1 VKSIDRKISEEIKHQ
16 KRGVLFFPE
25 DFSEFGSSGAI
36 RIALHRLVAS
46 NELKRVAQGIYVR
59 PKISNLIGEVM
70 PTVDEVA
77 KAIAKRDRA
86 RIIPTGS
93 YALNAIGLSTQVPMN
108 FVYLTDGA
116 ARKIQLDYGI
126 ITLKKTSP
134 KNLAAKGRLSSLV
147 IQALKAIGKDKVE
160 EWEENKIVELLKE
173 EQKTDLQHDI
183 KLAPEWIKVIM
194 RKAL

>member
-126 ITLKKTSP
+126 ITLKKSSP